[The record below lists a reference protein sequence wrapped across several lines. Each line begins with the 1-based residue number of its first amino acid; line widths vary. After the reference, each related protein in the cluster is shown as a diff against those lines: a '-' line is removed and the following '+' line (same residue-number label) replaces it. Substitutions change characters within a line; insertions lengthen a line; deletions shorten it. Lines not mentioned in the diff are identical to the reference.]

1 MIPRRIIIL
10 VFPGFQNLDAM
21 GPLEVFAAARDAGGR
36 ALYRV
41 ELWAEAAG
49 PVATSSGLQVLVP
62 HGFGPTP
69 PDCDTLVVVGGG
81 GTEDAWRNRRLTDW
95 ISATAAGARRVASVC
110 TGALVLAAAGLLAGR
125 RAVTHWNWCGTLA
138 ALHPDVRVE
147 TDPIFVQ
154 DGPVW
159 TSAGVTAGMDLSL
172 ALVEADC
179 GRDAA
184 LAIARDFV
192 MYMKR
197 PGGQAQFSATLAAQ
211 ATGPGRIGQ
220 AQGWILDHLDDDLSV
235 AALAGRA
242 GMSPR
247 NFARSFQRDTGTTP
261 AEFVER
267 ARIDAA
273 RRLLEDAPERSV
285 EVIAAACGFGHADV
299 LRRAFQRRT
308 GVSPGDYRDRFRST
322 ARSANP

>member
-1 MIPRRIIIL
+1 MTARRIIIL

-21 GPLEVFAAARDAGGR
+21 GPLEVFAAARDADGR
-36 ALYRV
+36 PVYRA
-41 ELWAEAAG
+41 ELWAGTAG
-49 PVATSSGLQVLVP
+49 PVATSSGLLVLVE
-62 HGFGPTP
+62 HGCDQAV
-69 PDCDTLVVVGGG
+69 PDCDTLIVAGGQ
-81 GTEDAWRNRRLTDW
+81 GTEAACTDRRLTDW
-95 ISATAAGARRVASVC
+95 IAATSARARRTASVC
-110 TGALVLAAAGLLAGR
+110 TGALLLAAAGLLAGR
-125 RAVTHWNWCGTLA
+125 RAVTHWNWCGALA
-138 ALHPDVRVE
+138 ALHPDVTVE

-172 ALVEADC
+172 AMVEADC
-179 GRDAA
+179 GRDTA

-211 ATGPGRIGQ
+211 ATGPGRIGGI
-220 AQGWILDHLDDDLSV
+220 QGFILGHLTADLSI
-235 AALAGRA
+235 AALSRRA

-247 NFARSFQRDTGTTP
+247 NFARAFLRDAGTTP
-261 AEFVER
+261 AEFVEA

-273 RRLLEDAPERSV
+273 RRLLEDEPGRSI
-285 EVIAAACGFGHADV
+285 EAIAATCGFSHADV

-308 GVSPGDYRDRFRST
+308 GISPGDYRDRFRST
-322 ARSANP
+322 APP

>member
-1 MIPRRIIIL
+1 MTARRIIIL

-21 GPLEVFAAARDAGGR
+21 GPLEVFVAARGVSDR
-36 ALYRV
+36 PLYRV
-41 ELWAEAAG
+41 ELWAETAG
-49 PVATSSGLQVLVP
+49 PVATSSGLHVLVE
-62 HGFGPTP
+62 HGFGRTP
-69 PDCDTLVVVGGG
+69 PVCDTLIVVGGQ
-81 GTEDAWRNRRLTDW
+81 GTDAACRNARLTRW
-95 ISATAAGARRVASVC
+95 IAAASARARRTASVC

-138 ALHPDVRVE
+138 ARHPDVTVE

-172 ALVEADC
+172 ALVEADW
-179 GRDAA
+179 GRDTA

-211 ATGPGRIGQ
+211 ATGPGRI
-220 AQGWILDHLDDDLSV
+220 AETQGWILDHLTDDLSV
-235 AALAGRA
+235 AALADRA

-247 NFARSFQRDTGTTP
+247 NFARAFQRDAGTTP
-261 AEFVER
+261 ADFVEQ

-273 RRLLEDAPERSV
+273 RRLLEDEPGRTV
-285 EVIAAACGFGHADV
+285 EAIAAACGFTQADI

-322 ARSANP
+322 VSPARP

>member
-1 MIPRRIIIL
+1 MSTRRIIIL

-21 GPLEVFAAARDAGGR
+21 GPLEVFAAARDADGR
-36 ALYRV
+36 PLYRV
-41 ELWAEAAG
+41 ELWAEEAG
-49 PVATSSGLQVLVP
+49 AVETSSGLQILVE
-62 HGFGPTP
+62 HGFGRTP
-69 PDCDTLVVVGGG
+69 PVCDTLIVAGGQ
-81 GTEDAWRNRRLTDW
+81 GTAAACHNTRLTGW
-95 ISATAAGARRVASVC
+95 IAATAVRARRTASVC

-138 ALHPDVRVE
+138 ALHPDITVE
-147 TDPIFVQ
+147 ADPIFVQ

-179 GRDAA
+179 GRDTA

-211 ATGPGRIGQ
+211 ATGPGRIGA
-220 AQGWILDHLDDDLSV
+220 AQSFILDHLATDLSV
-235 AALAGRA
+235 AALADRA

-247 NFARSFQRDTGTTP
+247 NFARAFQRDAGTTP
-261 AEFVER
+261 AEFVEQ

-273 RRLLEDAPERSV
+273 RRLLEDAPERTV
-285 EVIAAACGFGHADV
+285 EMIAAACGFTHADI

-322 ARSANP
+322 TP

>member
-1 MIPRRIIIL
+1 MTTRRIIIL

-21 GPLEVFAAARDAGGR
+21 GPLEVFAAARDADGHQ
-36 ALYRV
+36 LYQV
-41 ELWAEAAG
+41 EIWAETAG
-49 PVATSSGLQVLVP
+49 PVATSSGLQVLVE
-62 HGFGPTP
+62 HGFGPTVP
-69 PDCDTLVVVGGG
+69 SCDTLIVAGGR
-81 GTEDAWRNRRLTDW
+81 GTEDACRNARLTAW
-95 ISATAAGARRVASVC
+95 IAETAGHARRVASVC

-138 ALHPDVRVE
+138 ALHPDVTVE

-154 DGPVW
+154 DGTVW

-179 GRDAA
+179 GRDVA

-197 PGGQAQFSATLAAQ
+197 PGGQTQFSATLQAQ
-211 ATGPGRIGQ
+211 ATGPGRIGET
-220 AQGWILDHLDDDLSV
+220 QGFILDHLAADLSV
-235 AALAGRA
+235 AALSDRA

-247 NFARSFQRDTGTTP
+247 NFARAFQRDTGTTP
-261 AEFVER
+261 AEFVEQ

-285 EVIAAACGFGHADV
+285 EAIAAACGFSHADV

-322 ARSANP
+322 VTP

>member
-1 MIPRRIIIL
+1 MATRRILIL

-21 GPLEVFAAARDAGGR
+21 GPLEVFAAARDAEGR
-36 ALYRV
+36 PLYRI

-49 PVATSSGLQVLVP
+49 PITTSSGLQVLVE
-62 HGFGPTP
+62 HGFGAMP
-69 PDCDTLVVVGGG
+69 PVCDTLIVAGGR
-81 GTEDAWRNRRLTDW
+81 GTEDACRNRRLTDW
-95 ISATAAGARRVASVC
+95 IAATAGRARRVASVC
-110 TGALVLAAAGLLAGR
+110 TGALLLAASGLLAGR

-138 ALHPDVRVE
+138 ALHPDVTVE

-179 GRDAA
+179 GRDTA

-197 PGGQAQFSATLAAQ
+197 PGGQTQFSATLAAQ
-211 ATGPGRIGQ
+211 ATGPGRIGETQ
-220 AQGWILDHLDDDLSV
+220 AFILGHLAADLSV
-235 AALAGRA
+235 AALSRRA

-247 NFARSFQRDTGTTP
+247 NFARSFQRDAGTTP
-261 AEFVER
+261 AEFVEQ

-273 RRLLEDAPERSV
+273 RRLLEDEPGRSV
-285 EVIAAACGFGHADV
+285 EAIAAACGFSQADV

-308 GVSPGDYRDRFRST
+308 GISPGDYRDRFRST
-322 ARSANP
+322 TNP